1 MKMVVQAEEVEGW
14 LDDNWEWTQDYFLRR
29 IDITLINK
37 WLMVHG
43 FHTIQ
48 DYIITGR
55 RESLCQMENSGA
67 PSPLEARTSESPM
80 FFVTEPD
87 GTSARQIKPPQ
98 RSNSKKYLRQ
108 DFARAR
114 LHGIFRTTESAGNT
128 ETSKLEKRRNSL
140 KGMRQFLS
148 LPPTSGSI
156 LSMLIQSKVRLPR
169 YASIDEELKR
179 ELRMANERDFFLEI
193 VKDISHDLD
202 LKSLTGRILV
212 NICILLDA
220 DRSSLYFVEGPKGKQ
235 QLVSKVFDV
244 YAGTN
249 TILTSNGDN
258 VVRVPWGTGI
268 IGHVADTGETVN
280 ITDANQVS
288 YKYDSLT
295 SLPWGACP

>member
-1 MKMVVQAEEVEGW
+1 MVVKAAEVESW
-14 LDDNWEWTQDYFLRR
+14 LDQNWEWTEDYFLRR
-29 IDITLINK
+29 MDITLINK

-43 FHTIQ
+43 FQTIQ

-55 RESLCQMENSGA
+55 RESLCMMHDNQNTSPDARSSDA
-67 PSPLEARTSESPM
+67 PA

-87 GTSARQIKPPQ
+87 TPTPRQIRPPQ
-98 RSNSKKYLRQ
+98 RTNSKKYLRQ

-128 ETSKLEKRRNSL
+128 GSKLEQRRNSL

-179 ELRMANERDFFLEI
+179 ELRLVNERDFILEI

-212 NICILLDA
+212 NICILLEA
-220 DRSSLYFVEGPKGKQ
+220 DRSSLFFVEGSKGRQ

-244 YAGTN
+244 YTGTN

-268 IGHVADTGETVN
+268 IGHVAKTGDTVN
-280 ITDANQVS
+280 LTDANQVGHF
-288 YKYDSLT
+288 YHMFYLN
-295 SLPWGACP
+295 P